1 MLQNQ
6 LCKNIN
12 TSDEDFSILGATM
25 VENDPI
31 LAAYFSIVFPK
42 VNDKGI
48 MKYLSYNGI

>member
-12 TSDEDFSILGATM
+12 TSNENFSTLGATI

-31 LAAYFSIVFPK
+31 
-42 VNDKGI
+42 
-48 MKYLSYNGI
+48 